1 VGGCVALAVCDA
13 AIHRRQQPAVVS
25 GSRSKKKRACEME
38 KTPSVRRAAKKLKRT
53 TRKCKRGKK
62 KKWDSISKREKK
74 YLKLT
79 LSQFLT
85 LT

>member
-1 VGGCVALAVCDA
+1 MGGCVALAVCDA

-25 GSRSKKKRACEME
+25 GSRSKKKKGVWNGENAECEKGSKEAEM
-38 KTPSVRRAAKKLKRT
+38 VGA

-74 YLKLT
+74 NILN
-79 LSQFLT
+79 
-85 LT
+85 

>member
-38 KTPSVRRAAKKLKRT
+38 KTASVRRAAKKLKRT

-62 KKWDSISKREKK
+62 KSGIV
-74 YLKLT
+74 
-79 LSQFLT
+79 
-85 LT
+85 